1 MRRSRRGGGANEVEE
16 EEKQIRRSSRKG
28 RGANKEEEQEMRRRS
43 RTVVELSVQPRA
55 PAPPSPP
62 AATAHKKSAIHPDMF
77 NLLLPLPSNTDL
89 TFNPSSSYLLNFLIL
104 QSSFHPRIS

>member
-1 MRRSRRGGGANEVEE
+1 MRRSRRGGGAEE
-16 EEKQIRRSSRKG
+16 EEEQIRRSSR
-28 RGANKEEEQEMRRRS
+28 RGGGAGDEEEQIRRRS